1 MYKKGVKT
9 MDFIALLLVIVGAIN
24 WGSIGIFS
32 FDIVG
37 ALFGGQASLISRII
51 FTLVGLAG
59 LWCITLLFRDRND
72 HGVRK

>member
-37 ALFGGQASLISRII
+37 ALFGGQASIISRVI

-59 LWCITLLFRDRND
+59 LWCITLLFRDKKNM
-72 HGVRK
+72 

>member
-1 MYKKGVKT
+1 

-37 ALFGGQASLISRII
+37 ALFGGQASIISRVI

-59 LWCITLLFRDRND
+59 LWCITLLFRDKKNM
-72 HGVRK
+72 